1 MTSPYPTAQSQL
13 SAEAKTFNWLLDS
26 FTSGTAGV
34 IEAIAVS
41 SDGLLMAM
49 SAIKDRPNAERLA
62 AVVSG
67 LTSLSGGAGGE
78 GVQQPVEGLGFGTQ
92 LRVRVVTAVAGFRGV
107 GGCHRGCPSGCG

>member
-1 MTSPYPTAQSQL
+1 MTSPFSTDTPNGYAQSQL
-13 SAEAKTFNWLLDS
+13 SQEAKTFNWLLDS

-34 IEAIAVS
+34 REAIAVS

-67 LTSLSGGAGGE
+67 LTSLAGGAANWYS
-78 GVQQPVEGLGFGTQ
+78 LGS
-92 LRVRVVTAVAGFRGV
+92 LNRVIIDMADGYLLVTAI
-107 GGCHRGCPSGCG
+107 S